1 MVFEKC
7 KSRWARHR
15 SSPQVSLRRS
25 TAGRTPVL
33 GKVILDVVQRTLHDI
48 AARLHEE
55 LPLLRREFSVASL
68 GVFGS
73 YVSGEATLAS
83 DVDVLVEFEKAPSMF
98 EFIALENHLSDILGL
113 QVDLVMRE
121 ALKPA
126 LGPRILAQTVSV

>member
-1 MVFEKC
+1 M
-7 KSRWARHR
+7 
-15 SSPQVSLRRS
+15 
-25 TAGRTPVL
+25 
-33 GKVILDVVQRTLHDI
+33 
-48 AARLHEE
+48 
-55 LPLLRREFSVASL
+55 ASL